1 MTAAAFQATYADWRV
16 IKGRK
21 VVQVCFE
28 LPLEAADTAYQVLG
42 GMPIAA
48 NEIWCAVARIDPEA
62 ANRKEAMPP
71 GPPQST
77 TATTPRPS
85 VVPASA
91 AGADTK
97 KPHPLSGAALDDAFE
112 ARAPKSPAQ
121 IAGFLCTTVLF
132 QKFLQ
137 EKWPVSW
144 AKAEVY
150 EGADPGKQ
158 AAALVRELCG
168 VMSRAD
174 ILPNN
179 VHWSAL
185 QLAFRLW
192 ENHPELED
200 A

>member
-28 LPLEAADTAYQVLG
+28 IPLEAADTAYQVLG

-48 NEIWCAVARIDPEA
+48 KEVWCAVARIVPEA
-62 ANRKEAMPP
+62 ANRKEAMPHLP
-71 GPPQST
+71 EPISGQHN
-77 TATTPRPS
+77 ATPRPS

-91 AGADTK
+91 AGADN
-97 KPHPLSGAALDDAFE
+97 LDIPPELD
-112 ARAPKSPAQ
+112 RRRKSPAQ
-121 IAGFLCTTVLF
+121 IAGYLCTTPLF
-132 QKFLQ
+132 QRFLR
-137 EKWPVSW
+137 EKYLDVWSMCITD
-144 AKAEVY
+144 
-150 EGADPGKQ
+150 GAPPDKV
-158 AAALVRELCG
+158 AASAVRILCD
-168 VMSRAD
+168 VDSRAD
-174 ILPNN
+174 IKPNN
-179 VHWSAL
+179 ADWSAL